1 MNRALWT
8 KAILDA
14 WLTLLGCALLLFG
27 FHWLFVW
34 ITSLIKL
41 PDFKDMLDKIPPM
54 FRNLPGI
61 SMDELAT
68 HAGRLSM
75 AYLDP
80 VVYFVSAAWA
90 ISRGS
95 DSVAGELGRGTME
108 MLLAQPVRRI
118 AVLGTQIAVMVA
130 GAAMLSL
137 AAWLGTCTG
146 LATVNLEAEVSPRLF
161 IPAACNLFS
170 LTVCTAGLSTL
181 ASSWDRYRWRAI
193 GVMATF
199 YLVEFVLKVVS
210 RTTESLDWLA
220 RFTFHGAY
228 LPQILVTRPES
239 AWQLSWQ
246 LDGLLLLLG
255 AAAFTAAAI
264 VFCRRDL
271 PAPL

>member
-41 PDFKDMLDKIPPM
+41 PDFKDMLDKIPET
-54 FRNLPGI
+54 FRRLPGI

-80 VVYFVSAAWA
+80 VVYFVSAAWG

-95 DSVAGELGRGTME
+95 DAVAGELGRGTME

-118 AVLGTQIAVMVA
+118 AVLCTQIAVMIV
-130 GAAMLSL
+130 GAAVLAT

-146 LATVNLEAEVSPRLF
+146 LATVDVGAEVSPTLF
-161 IPAACNLFS
+161 LPAAGNL
-170 LTVCTAGLSTL
+170 
-181 ASSWDRYRWRAI
+181 
-193 GVMATF
+193 
-199 YLVEFVLKVVS
+199 
-210 RTTESLDWLA
+210 
-220 RFTFHGAY
+220 
-228 LPQILVTRPES
+228 LVT
-239 AWQLSWQ
+239 
-246 LDGLLLLLG
+246 
-255 AAAFTAAAI
+255 
-264 VFCRRDL
+264 
-271 PAPL
+271 